1 MTDTNTNIGT
11 NPYLYA
17 MSCLSGKW
25 KMSILNHINYYGFI
39 RFSKTKKTFP
49 VSEKVLAQ
57 QLKELVADGL
67 VERIQYNEIPL
78 RVEYHLTET
87 GKKVI
92 PALDLIYVWSI
103 NRMRELNIEID
114 PDAFVVH
121 PEAKYENALKKY
133 LDHYDAICS
142 ILEYADQ
149 HDLNGD
155 DLLQIVKSN
164 TGASE

>member
-1 MTDTNTNIGT
+1 MSDNNPGT

-87 GKKVI
+87 GKAVI

-103 NRMRELNIEID
+103 NRMRELDIEID

-121 PEAKYENALKKY
+121 PEAKYENALKKF
-133 LDHYDAICS
+133 LMHYDEICD
-142 ILEYADQ
+142 IFEYADE
-149 HDLNGD
+149 HNLGSD
-155 DLLQIVKSN
+155 DLLNIVKSG
-164 TGASE
+164 TKASE

>member
-1 MTDTNTNIGT
+1 MTDSNQGT

-17 MSCLSGKW
+17 LSCISGKW

-49 VSEKVLAQ
+49 ISEKVLSQ

-87 GKKVI
+87 GKKHHSCTGS
-92 PALDLIYVWSI
+92 DL
-103 NRMRELNIEID
+103 RLE
-114 PDAFVVH
+114 H
-121 PEAKYENALKKY
+121 PSHERTR
-133 LDHYDAICS
+133 H
-142 ILEYADQ
+142 
-149 HDLNGD
+149 
-155 DLLQIVKSN
+155 
-164 TGASE
+164 

>member
-1 MTDTNTNIGT
+1 MTDSNQGT

-17 MSCLSGKW
+17 LSCISGKW

-49 VSEKVLAQ
+49 ISEKVLSQ

-87 GKKVI
+87 GKNII

-103 NRMRELNIEID
+103 HRMRELDIEID

-121 PEAKYENALKKY
+121 PEDKYEGSLKKS
-133 LDHYDAICS
+133 LDHYDDICAVM
-142 ILEYADQ
+142 EYAND
-149 HDLNGD
+149 HDLDGKEVLD
-155 DLLQIVKSN
+155 IIKAHESSN
-164 TGASE
+164 